1 MSKSIYI
8 FFNFYTQEKIFFLL
22 DGLEKKRIKEKD
34 LENYSNYRKKIFL
47 ISDLFNSFKINLPET
62 NLANQKKAIPFLIQ
76 DQLAEDINNYYYFL
90 NAKEEILVLT
100 EKQKLKELIN
110 GIDLYSI
117 SSLYPIETSFT
128 KDSLIV
134 IEDKVILSIKNQ
146 WYWSGSLDIFKSYI
160 SLLKEKFNDKI
171 IETHCL
177 KKIPEDLK
185 NIDFLKFKIHQDI
198 YSLWFENLPSI
209 KNDFN
214 LLQKQ
219 FEPKINWLEKAK
231 ELKFYIFSAVT
242 IYSIFLLSSLIQIGS
257 LSISSYQ
264 FKNQLTE
271 IFNDKFPNEIIKNDL
286 ISQVNNLINLNSFS
300 KRNLDSLRLLSNEIS
315 LMEDLSLVSINS
327 DLNNLIIEV
336 EATDYAQMEKLVKL
350 MSTLGIELSI
360 GNSRRLN
367 NLLLGELNVRNL

>member
-160 SLLKEKFNDKI
+160 SLLKEKYRF
-171 IETHCL
+171 
-177 KKIPEDLK
+177 
-185 NIDFLKFKIHQDI
+185 FKI
-198 YSLWFENLPSI
+198 
-209 KNDFN
+209 
-214 LLQKQ
+214 
-219 FEPKINWLEKAK
+219 
-231 ELKFYIFSAVT
+231 
-242 IYSIFLLSSLIQIGS
+242 
-257 LSISSYQ
+257 
-264 FKNQLTE
+264 
-271 IFNDKFPNEIIKNDL
+271 
-286 ISQVNNLINLNSFS
+286 
-300 KRNLDSLRLLSNEIS
+300 
-315 LMEDLSLVSINS
+315 
-327 DLNNLIIEV
+327 
-336 EATDYAQMEKLVKL
+336 
-350 MSTLGIELSI
+350 
-360 GNSRRLN
+360 
-367 NLLLGELNVRNL
+367 

>member
-8 FFNFYTQEKIFFLL
+8 FLNFYTQEKIFFLL

-160 SLLKEKFNDKI
+160 SLLKEKFSDKI
-171 IETHCL
+171 IESHCL

-198 YSLWFENLPSI
+198 DSLWFENLPSI